1 MVYSHYDDDPECHG
15 TAVEE
20 ACLSGKLEILRRFS
34 VSEETD
40 DLPELFKSAAM
51 SAHADVIRYLLD
63 LGVPPNDLKDG
74 GSSALDRCI
83 WHAQYED
90 AGNLPHKDLYRLWRN
105 SRTWEAMTIL
115 LKAGAVW
122 RPHDDWTIRHLRR
135 TLLKMEGA
143 LVVDLFELLKTHN
156 GCTDETVRAF
166 LDNPVMRQHL
176 AGQERQLARLGLAC
190 PETRAP
196 QSGSKRAAVRSAVQ
210 SSPRVSYRL
219 LARFNREKLY
229 EQVWSQPMWKL
240 APEYGVSDVALA
252 KTCRKLQI
260 PLPGKGYWAKA
271 AVGKCT
277 KSRPPLPPWPPPQK

>member
-1 MVYSHYDDDPECHG
+1 MVYSHHDNDPECDG
-15 TAVEE
+15 TAIEE

-34 VSEETD
+34 VSRETD
-40 DLPELFKSAAM
+40 DLTELLKSASM

-63 LGVPPNDLKDG
+63 LGVPPNDLEDG

-83 WHAQYED
+83 WHSQYED
-90 AGNLPHKDLYRLWRN
+90 AGHLPHKDLYRLWRS
-105 SRTWEAMTIL
+105 SRTWDALTVL

-135 TLLKMEGA
+135 TLLEMEAA
-143 LVVDLFELLKTHN
+143 LVVDLFELLRTHH
-156 GCTDETVRAF
+156 GCTDETLHVF
-166 LDNPVMRQHL
+166 LDNSAMRQHL
-176 AGQERQLARLGLAC
+176 AGQERQLAQLGLEC

-196 QSGSKRAAVRSAVQ
+196 LSASKPTAGRIAVQ
-210 SSPRVSYRL
+210 PSPRVSYRL

-229 EQVWSQPMWKL
+229 EQVWSQPIWKL

-271 AVGKCT
+271 AVGKCI